1 MVNKGPF
8 CLIGL
13 LVGMSVSHLSAI
25 DAESPWI
32 AVEFPRDSPIIVTS
46 ARFGP
51 NQSGRVRGM
60 SMTSDLHGD
69 LLLRNSSTKVLAGLT
84 LRIDSP
90 NLGLAL
96 KASIT
101 LPSLRTAPGE
111 TVPIRIDAALVQ
123 PISSENLTG
132 ASVSVSLD
140 CAEFSDGSTFGP
152 DTLDTEQQLQFYR
165 AEAERDRKYLAGLLS
180 AGQLPRLREAL
191 NFGLLDTGRALA
203 GMEVLPPE
211 TADNAKTQPSPIM
224 CRNYDSSP
232 VSILDGT
239 FHHVRSQLRGSRVTV
254 RNRSAKPIK
263 NVEVGYLV
271 GSPREGLFF
280 AGTVPSAASLAP
292 GQQINLAGAPP
303 LRVFESSGEP
313 SASATLVAFVA
324 RATFSDGSLWIP
336 SRDDL
341 QSFTVDPALRRA
353 LSFSPEQQRLAELYH
368 RDSISAVISDLQE
381 KR

>member
-1 MVNKGPF
+1 MVNKCPYS
-8 CLIGL
+8 LIGL
-13 LVGMSVSHLSAI
+13 LVGVSVSHLSAI
-25 DAESPWI
+25 DTETPWI

-60 SMTSDLHGD
+60 SMTSDLHGE
-69 LLLRNSSTKVLAGLT
+69 LLLRNSSAKVLAGLT

-90 NLGLAL
+90 NLGPAL

-101 LPSLRTAPGE
+101 LPSLRTAAGE
-111 TVPIRIDAALVQ
+111 MLPVRIDAAIVQ
-123 PISSENLTG
+123 PLSSENMAG
-132 ASVSVSLD
+132 ASVRISLD
-140 CAEFSDGSTFGP
+140 CAEFGDGSAVGP
-152 DTLDTEQQLQFYR
+152 DTLDTEQQLHFYG
-165 AEAERDRKYLAGLLS
+165 AEADRDRKYLAGLLS

-211 TADNAKTQPSPIM
+211 TTDIAKTQPSLIM
-224 CRNYDSSP
+224 CRNYDSAP
-232 VSILDGT
+232 VSVLNGA
-239 FHHVRSQLRGSRVTV
+239 FHHLRNQLRGSRVTV

-263 NVEVGYLV
+263 SIEVGYLV
-271 GSPREGLFF
+271 GTAREGLFF
-280 AGTVPSAASLAP
+280 AGSVPSTATLVP
-292 GQQINLAGAPP
+292 DQQLDLAGMPS
-303 LRVFESSGEP
+303 LRVFETSGEP
-313 SASATLVAFVA
+313 SSSAILVAFVA